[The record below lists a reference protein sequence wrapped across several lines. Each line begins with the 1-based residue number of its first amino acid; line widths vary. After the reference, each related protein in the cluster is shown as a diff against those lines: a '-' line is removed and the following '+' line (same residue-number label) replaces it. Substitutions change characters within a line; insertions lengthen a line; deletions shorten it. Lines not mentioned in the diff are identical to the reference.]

1 MVDATGDA
9 LGIYRKSHIP
19 DGPGYSEK
27 YYFSPGDTGFQVWN
41 TAYGRVG
48 VGICW
53 DQWFPEAARV
63 MALHGAEVLLYPT
76 AIGSEPQ
83 NPAWDSSAHWQRV
96 MQGHAAA
103 NLLPVVAANRY
114 GHEVGQ
120 SCDITFYGSSFIADN
135 TGEKVAEA
143 GRDCDAVLVAS
154 FDRQEMQ
161 SLRASWGL
169 FRDRR
174 PNLYGSVTSLDGII
188 PS

>member
-1 MVDATGDA
+1 
-9 LGIYRKSHIP
+9 
-19 DGPGYSEK
+19 
-27 YYFSPGDTGFQVWN
+27 
-41 TAYGRVG
+41 
-48 VGICW
+48 
-53 DQWFPEAARV
+53 
-63 MALHGAEVLLYPT
+63 
-76 AIGSEPQ
+76 
-83 NPAWDSSAHWQRV
+83 

-174 PNLYGSVTSLDGII
+174 PNLYGSVTSLDGIT